1 MLWYPNEIA
10 PPDVRPT
17 ELHHARQ
24 LVVLR
29 GGIDAVVVVVG
40 SSARTPQAALKDT
53 ARRVLLLYGRRAR
66 KRVA

>member
-10 PPDVRPT
+10 PPEVRPT

-40 SSARTPQAALKDT
+40 SSARTPQALKDT
-53 ARRVLLLYGRRAR
+53 AHGDVLLYGRRAR